1 MNLPGPIEGL
11 GSKPRIPLN
20 LTTQRLHQGS
30 AAYPLAFG
38 GVVLVTLACNVLDL
52 QTSVNALMVYLLWV
66 IYCASKMGPGPSI
79 LAAVLSV
86 FSFDFFFVEPFGELT
101 LGLHEPSHSLTL
113 VFFLAVALLT
123 ARWTSQ
129 IRELGEARL
138 ELLEEAR
145 TAELLKEKERLQS
158 ALLNSI
164 SHDLQTPISCI
175 VGALDGLADPSLD
188 LGTREK
194 TSLLDTA
201 RQETHRLKHLVSN
214 LLDLTRLESGPNLK
228 LTTCDPIDLIGSALS
243 PLELLFP
250 EREIQVNVDPDAPPV
265 RVDFVLIVQA
275 LINLIENA
283 LKYSDGRLWI
293 GFRATDGGSVF
304 EIADEGP
311 GIPEEDRERVFEK
324 FFRLGDT
331 EKVGSGL
338 GLAISKGLVE
348 AHGGTLEALARPEGG
363 AMLKLTLPKR
373 NND

>member
-1 MNLPGPIEGL
+1 MNLPVIEGL
-11 GSKPRIPLN
+11 GGKPRISRS
-20 LTTQRLHQGS
+20 LTLQRLHQGS
-30 AAYPLAFG
+30 IAYPLALG
-38 GVVLVTLACNVLDL
+38 GVVLVTIVCTLLDL

-86 FSFDFFFVEPFGELT
+86 FSFDFFFVEPFGKLT
-101 LGLHEPSHSLTL
+101 LGLHEASHSLTL
-113 VFFLAVALLT
+113 AFVLAVALLT

-175 VGALDGLADPSLD
+175 VGALDGLADSSLD
-188 LGTREK
+188 LGAREK
-194 TSLLDTA
+194 TSLLETA

-228 LTTCDPIDLIGSALS
+228 LTTCDPIDLVGSALS
-243 PLELLFP
+243 PLELVFP
-250 EREIQVNVDPDAPPV
+250 DREIQVNVDPDAPPV

-275 LINLIENA
+275 LINLVENA
-283 LKYSDGRLWI
+283 LKYSDGRVWI
-293 GFRATDGGSVF
+293 DLRAADGESVF
-304 EIADEGP
+304 EIGDEGP
-311 GIPEEDRERVFEK
+311 GIPEEDREKVFEK

-331 EKVGSGL
+331 DKVGSGL

-348 AHGGTLEALARPEGG
+348 AHGGTLEALARPQGG
-363 AMLKLTLPKR
+363 AILKLTLPKR